1 MIGLKAI
8 NKRLAIPVTLTAV
21 LLLALALRLYGI
33 RWGLPDVSHPGYSF
47 HPDEA
52 FHLLWA
58 RMMVAGEII
67 GKHFMYGG
75 TFYYTILNAYYFF
88 ADRLGESLDGFNHLA
103 SSILLGRYFHT
114 AIALLTILIVYE
126 CGRAFYGRKIGMLA
140 AMVLAV
146 APGHI
151 VCAQRMRPDEFA
163 AFLAALIILL
173 SWQISSSDQG
183 KKLRYYLF
191 AGLTLGLAI
200 ALRFPLVTLIGAPL
214 AVHVFGGEGKNI
226 ADRLWSLWDRRVAIM
241 FVAVIVG
248 YAIASPHTFIYP
260 EWLIQ
265 GIKKQWWYQSNP
277 FMDAVDNGPGIY
289 QYGWTMLHEAL
300 GYPLYF
306 LALGGVVLA
315 LVRRSQ
321 ADIVILAAGAPYFI
335 LTTFTS
341 WVVVRYTLP
350 LLPLLAILAGRFV
363 AYTMEKIPRHKTV
376 TNVVIAVILAWT
388 LLADYA
394 YLKMETEK
402 DVRDVAS
409 EWIQRNLPLG
419 SSILIVTAYL
429 EDDFFNPVLPKGYGV
444 SAFLLAKEN
453 NSQALFRDYKFD
465 YLILHEFTYKNME
478 RLGPRNPHQHER
490 VFHASLLNSRYKRI
504 KEFKQPIEAMGI
516 DFSSWFTSQDYAIA
530 NPEIRIYRYQG

>member
-1 MIGLKAI
+1 MTKIFSSGKAPILLFIAVALGLG
-8 NKRLAIPVTLTAV
+8 
-21 LLLALALRLYGI
+21 LRLYGI
-33 RWGLPDVSHPGYSF
+33 KWGLPDAAHPGYSY
-47 HPDEA
+47 HPDEVL
-52 FHLLWA
+52 HLIFA
-58 RMMVAGEII
+58 RMLIDGEII
-67 GKHFMYGG
+67 GKQFMYGG
-75 TFYYTILNAYYFF
+75 TFYFTVLNAYYFF
-88 ADRLGESLDGFNHLA
+88 AERLGDLLGGVNSFANT
-103 SSILLGRYFHT
+103 ILLGRYFHT
-114 AIALLTILIVYE
+114 AVAILTILMAYQ
-126 CGRAFYGRKIGMLA
+126 CGRVFFGRAAGVLAAIMLA
-140 AMVLAV
+140 IIPA
-146 APGHI
+146 HI
-151 VCAQRMRPDEFA
+151 LCAQRMRPDEIA
-163 AFLAALIILL
+163 AFLTTIMMLQ
-173 SWQISSSDQG
+173 SWWLMSADEE
-183 KKLRYYLF
+183 KRLKFYVF
-191 AGLTLGLAI
+191 AGLTLGVAI
-200 ALRFPLVTLIGAPL
+200 ALRFSLVTMIGAPVAAHVFISKSKNAAEILRSFLDRRL
-214 AVHVFGGEGKNI
+214 AVMLG
-226 ADRLWSLWDRRVAIM
+226 AAAL
-241 FVAVIVG
+241 G
-248 YAIASPHTFIYP
+248 YALASPHTFIYP
-260 EWLIQ
+260 EWFMQGMKIQ
-265 GIKKQWWYQSNP
+265 WKYQSSP
-277 FMDAVDNGPGIY
+277 FLDAVDNGPGIY

-306 LALGGVVLA
+306 LALVGVVLA

-321 ADIVILAAGAPYFI
+321 ADIVILAAGVPYFI

-376 TNVVIAVILAWT
+376 TNVVVAVILAWT

-453 NSQALFRDYKFD
+453 GSQALFRDYKFD

-478 RLGPRNPHQHER
+478 RLGPRNPYQHER
-490 VFHASLLNSRYKRI
+490 VFHESLLNSRYQRI
-504 KEFKQPIEAMGI
+504 KEFKQPIEAVGI
-516 DFSSWFTSQDYAIA
+516 DFSSWFASHDYVIA